1 MKYYAVIDTNVLVSY
16 LLTHNLQSSVSRLLH
31 YIPEGN
37 VVPLYNVDILNEYVE
52 VLHREHFHFKE
63 EEISYI
69 LSSVKKHGLNC
80 ERKAVNE
87 IFPDPSDAVFYEV
100 TMSRDDSYLVTG
112 NLKHFP
118 KSKRVVSPAEMLEIM
133 KYGEDRPSYLSDVED
148 SECLPMTIDEINAI
162 IREVREEIKGSRA

>member
-1 MKYYAVIDTNVLVSY
+1 MKYYAVIDTNVLVSH
-16 LLTHNLQSSVSRLLH
+16 LLTHNPSSSVVKLIDA
-31 YIPEGN
+31 IPSGQI
-37 VVPLYNVDILNEYVE
+37 VPMFNEAIWREYDE
-52 VLHREHFHFKE
+52 VLHRDHFRNPPE
-63 EEISYI
+63 LIDELLNTISKY
-69 LSSVKKHGLNC
+69 GLNC